1 MKKYILALA
10 IAALPF
16 HAIAEDATSNAKPW
30 NLSGEQKARFSAKVV
45 DILCEVSGK
54 CADQCGAGSYQLGL
68 LTTDGKIIPV
78 NKNGQSSFNGAIV
91 DLLPYCGKTVEVD
104 GLLVGEDVPAQLY
117 QVQLIKTEGADWA
130 KADLHTKE
138 WESNFRT
145 LVEKGHGS
153 AAILGFY
160 PSLKKTDI
168 WVSAP
173 KWTRPLSRKIIE
185 PCHPSNGDNA

>member
-138 WESNFRT
+138 WEKQFPNAGGEGPWFRRDPRV
-145 LVEKGHGS
+145 LSQLEKDGY
-153 AAILGFY
+153 LGLGAEVDKAFIAENY
-160 PSLKKTDI
+160 
-168 WVSAP
+168 
-173 KWTRPLSRKIIE
+173 
-185 PCHPSNGDNA
+185 